1 MRSTDRASVLPRAH
15 QTETTPSPHAPV
27 NPHPPHACSP
37 CLLTPLP
44 TRHRCDPDEKLA
56 VEAKERGQLEIC
68 ARLVTAGVG
77 AEDQVGDVGRRTALL
92 GNSLPRGGLCKLG
105 TTAATIS
112 MRELGTSEFRG
123 SFLVHR
129 ILGLV
134 RSVLKSFLPPP
145 WAYRNLLWNWRL
157 YHALHAVPVNHRPC

>member
-1 MRSTDRASVLPRAH
+1 V
-15 QTETTPSPHAPV
+15 
-27 NPHPPHACSP
+27 
-37 CLLTPLP
+37 
-44 TRHRCDPDEKLA
+44 
-56 VEAKERGQLEIC
+56 EIC

-112 MRELGTSEFRG
+112 MQELGTSEFRG